1 MSYYEYKRSAI
12 KFENSLKKAGIVPVS
27 VFNKWLYK
35 YNYVKNNA
43 AHISKYMKNWRDANK
58 DYQNVWCRN
67 NKAKKSMYEAK
78 RRDIT
83 NNAISNMSDDDIF
96 KINNIYQTARDA
108 TINTGYAW
116 EVDHIVPLSK
126 GGLHTLNNLQVV
138 PATWNRSKN
147 NKNCD
152 RYWD

>member
-1 MSYYEYKRSAI
+1 MSYFEYKRGVI
-12 KFENSLKKAGIVPVS
+12 KFENSLKKAGIIPVG

-35 YNYVKNNA
+35 YHYTKNNA
-43 AHISKYMKNWRDANK
+43 VKISAYMKNWRDSNK
-58 DYQNVWCRN
+58 DYQNTWCRN

-83 NNAISNMSDDDIF
+83 NNAVRNMSSDEIDG
-96 KINNIYQTARDA
+96 INNLY
-108 TINTGYAW
+108 TIAQEASVTTGYNW
-116 EVDHIVPLSK
+116 EVDHVVPLSK

-138 PATWNRSKN
+138 PATWNRSKKN
-147 NKNCD
+147 NNCD